1 MYNAVL
7 FSSINILTYS
17 SFQQANEIAFINS
30 LEAQNKRL
38 DILSKHQESE
48 ARLQDL
54 QVSN

>member
-7 FSSINILTYS
+7 FSSINSLTYS
-17 SFQQANEIAFINS
+17 PFQQANEIAFINS